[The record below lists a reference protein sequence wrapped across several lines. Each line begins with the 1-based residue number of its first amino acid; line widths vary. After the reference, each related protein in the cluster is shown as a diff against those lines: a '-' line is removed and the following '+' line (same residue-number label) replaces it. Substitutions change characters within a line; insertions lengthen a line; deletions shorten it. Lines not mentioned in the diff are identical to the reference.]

1 MEIKT
6 ADRLSQLPPY
16 LFKEIDRLKA
26 EAVARGV
33 DVINV
38 SIGDPDRPTPERIVS
53 IAQKALA
60 DPANHPYPSS
70 EGMAAFKEAVSR
82 WAKRRFGLDFDPSSE
97 VVSLIGSKEAVFH
110 FPLAFVNPGEVVLC
124 PSPAYPV
131 YKIGTLFA
139 GGEPYEMPLLAENG
153 FFPDFKAIPAD
164 IIKRAKL
171 MWLNYPNN
179 PTSALATID
188 QFKEVVEFAKAN
200 GIIVVHDA
208 AYVDMT
214 FEGYIAPSFMET
226 PGAMDCAI
234 EMHSFSK
241 PFQMT
246 GWRVGMAVGNSEI
259 IKGLA
264 GIKSNVDSGVPQAI
278 QYAAITA
285 LETSAEDLADNL
297 AVYTRRRAAIV
308 PGLEKMGLEVWP
320 TKGTFYIWARVPE
333 GLTSADW
340 ATRLLTEAGVVVTP
354 GNGFG
359 DAGEGWFRIALSAP
373 QARLEEAVARME
385 KLVL

>member
-1 MEIKT
+1 MIIRKSNK
-6 ADRLSQLPPY
+6 LNQLPPY

-26 EAVARGV
+26 EAIAKGV

-38 SIGDPDRPTPERIVS
+38 SIGDPDRPTPDHI
-53 IAQKALA
+53 ITAGQQALA
-60 DPANHPYPSS
+60 DPANHPYPSG
-70 EGMAAFKEAVSR
+70 EGMLSFRQTVAE
-82 WAKRRFGLDFDPSSE
+82 WARRRFGLTFDPASE
-97 VVSLIGSKEAVFH
+97 VLSIIGSKEAVFH
-110 FPLAFVNPGEVVLC
+110 FPLAFVDPGDVVLC

-131 YKIGTLFA
+131 YRIGALFA
-139 GGEPYEMPLLAENG
+139 GAEPYEMPLLAENG
-153 FFPDFKAIPAD
+153 FFPDLEAIPAD
-164 IIKRAKL
+164 VVKRAGL

-188 QFKEVVEFAKAN
+188 QFRTAVDFALAN
-200 GIIVVHDA
+200 DIIIVHDA

-214 FEGYIAPSFMET
+214 FDGYKAPSFMET
-226 PGAMDCAI
+226 PGAMECAI
-234 EMHSFSK
+234 EMHSLSK

-246 GWRVGMAVGNSEI
+246 GWRVGMAVGNAQI
-259 IKGLA
+259 IDGLGA
-264 GIKSNVDSGVPQAI
+264 IKSNVDSGVPQAI
-278 QYAAITA
+278 QYAAMAA
-285 LETSAEDLADNL
+285 LQTGAGDLEANL
-297 AVYTRRRAAIV
+297 AVYARRRAAIV

-373 QARLEEAVARME
+373 QARLEEAVERME
-385 KLVL
+385 KLAL